1 MSPLPA
7 RVSLSAA
14 IAAGTVATSAVPAIA
29 VDGATALDARGLA
42 RHAPV
47 VPVRGTPVA
56 VRAVPAAPASMTYQ
70 VQPGDSVWAIAQRT
84 GTPVRTIVEAN
95 GLGADALIRVG
106 QMLTIPSPAATTPV
120 ASSPV
125 VTAAAPRTHDIVRG
139 DTLSGIAARYGT
151 TVTALMAANG
161 LRTTTIYAGARL
173 TIPAAAPAA
182 TTPAAPAA
190 PTPAPK
196 PATPA
201 PATTHTVVRG
211 DTLSGIAARH
221 GTTVATLMSANALT
235 STVIF
240 PGQVLRVSAAPATP
254 TVTPQLVPNT
264 FLHYTYPAS
273 TVAAANANKA
283 ALLAAGVPSREEMRT
298 MVRGTATSMGVEPA
312 LAMAIA
318 MKESGFNHASVS
330 PANAIGT
337 MQVIPSSGVW
347 ASDLVGR
354 KLNLLDPQDNVTAG
368 VAIIRQL
375 VRSSSSLDIAIA
387 SYYQGAASVRR
398 NGMYSDTRS
407 YVAGVKAYMT
417 QFGG

>member
-7 RVSLSAA
+7 RMSLSAA

-47 VPVRGTPVA
+47 APASGAPVA
-56 VRAVPAAPASMTYQ
+56 VPAPPAAPASMTYQ

-106 QMLTIPSPAATTPV
+106 QMLTIPSPATAAP
-120 ASSPV
+120 AAPSPV
-125 VTAAAPRTHDIVRG
+125 VTAAAPRTHAI
-139 DTLSGIAARYGT
+139 
-151 TVTALMAANG
+151 
-161 LRTTTIYAGARL
+161 
-173 TIPAAAPAA
+173 
-182 TTPAAPAA
+182 
-190 PTPAPK
+190 
-196 PATPA
+196 
-201 PATTHTVVRG
+201 VRG

-221 GTTVATLMSANALT
+221 GTTVATLMSTNSLT

-240 PGQVLRVSAAPATP
+240 PGQVLRVTATP
-254 TVTPQLVPNT
+254 TTPAGTPQLVPST
-264 FLHYTYPAS
+264 FLHYTYPAA
-273 TVAAANANKA
+273 TVSAANANKA
-283 ALLAAGVPSREEMRT
+283 ALLASGVPSREAMRT
-298 MVRGTATSMGVEPA
+298 MVRSTATSMGVNPA

-407 YVAGVKAYMT
+407 YVAGVNAYMT

>member
-1 MSPLPA
+1 
-7 RVSLSAA
+7 
-14 IAAGTVATSAVPAIA
+14 
-29 VDGATALDARGLA
+29 
-42 RHAPV
+42 
-47 VPVRGTPVA
+47 
-56 VRAVPAAPASMTYQ
+56 
-70 VQPGDSVWAIAQRT
+70 
-84 GTPVRTIVEAN
+84 
-95 GLGADALIRVG
+95 
-106 QMLTIPSPAATTPV
+106 
-120 ASSPV
+120 
-125 VTAAAPRTHDIVRG
+125 
-139 DTLSGIAARYGT
+139 LSGIAARYGT
-151 TVTALMAANG
+151 TVTALMTANG
-161 LRTTTIYAGARL
+161 LTSTTIYAGARL
-173 TIPAAAPAA
+173 TVPGAAPAA
-182 TTPAAPAA
+182 TAPAA
-190 PTPAPK
+190 PKPAPK
-196 PATPA
+196 PATPTPT

-221 GTTVATLMSANALT
+221 GTTVATLMSTNSLT

-240 PGQVLRVSAAPATP
+240 PGQVLRVTATP
-254 TVTPQLVPNT
+254 TTPAGTPQLVPST
-264 FLHYTYPAS
+264 FLHYTYPAA
-273 TVAAANANKA
+273 TVSAANANKA
-283 ALLAAGVPSREEMRT
+283 ALLASGVPSREAMRT
-298 MVRGTATSMGVEPA
+298 MVRSTATSMGVNPA